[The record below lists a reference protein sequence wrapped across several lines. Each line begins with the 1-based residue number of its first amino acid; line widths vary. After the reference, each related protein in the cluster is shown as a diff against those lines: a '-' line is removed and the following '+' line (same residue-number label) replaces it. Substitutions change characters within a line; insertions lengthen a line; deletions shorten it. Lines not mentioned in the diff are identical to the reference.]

1 MIVPIFLLMLTGSPV
16 AFTVQQ
22 LAWDAATS
30 TAYLDV
36 TTGDLDGDGHSD
48 TALLKLVCADGAVT
62 GAFVRPRDSA
72 TGMPTGKRQHGSITI
87 TKEWGPASP
96 GLSAA
101 RPTYDVKKMEGGKTM
116 ALDDWT
122 ATRLNGLPPG
132 VCASAATAII
142 KSKSNIT
149 NN

>member
-1 MIVPIFLLMLTGSPV
+1 MIVATYLFMLAGSPV

-22 LAWDAATS
+22 QAWDPATS

-36 TTGDLDGDGHSD
+36 TTGDLDGNGRPD
-48 TALLKLVCADGAVT
+48 AAQLKLVCADGAVT
-62 GAFVRPRDSA
+62 SAYIRARDS
-72 TGMPTGKRQHGSITI
+72 GSGIPTEKRQHGYIKI

-96 GLSAA
+96 QWRAA
-101 RPTYDVKKMEGGKTM
+101 SPTYDVKKLEGGKTM
-116 ALDDWT
+116 AVDDWT
-122 ATRLNGLPPG
+122 AISLNGLPPG
-132 VCASAATAII
+132 VCPSAATTII